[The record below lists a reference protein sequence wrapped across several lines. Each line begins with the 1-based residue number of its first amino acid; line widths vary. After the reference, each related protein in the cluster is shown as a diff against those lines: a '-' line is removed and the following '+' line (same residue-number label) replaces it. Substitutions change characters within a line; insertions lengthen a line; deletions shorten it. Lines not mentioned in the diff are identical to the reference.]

1 MAMLEVKELTK
12 DFSGLRVLT
21 GVDFTVGDQEKL
33 AIIGPNG
40 AGKTTLFNIVSGKFP
55 PTSGEVRFQGQVITT
70 LAPHLRARRGMAR
83 SFQITNLFQRLSVL
97 ENVLSGVRSRRG
109 LRHHLLK
116 EPLRDRQLVEE
127 CEAILEK
134 VGLSHLRDTPVQE
147 LAYGQQRALE
157 LGVTLALEPRL
168 ILLDEP
174 TAGMSRQET
183 EEATAMIKRVTE
195 SIACVIIE
203 HDMNVVFSLADR
215 IAVLH
220 YGVILAAGPPEEIRR
235 DQRVKDAYL
244 GEEES

>member
-1 MAMLEVKELTK
+1 MAILRVSELTK

-21 GVDFTVGDQEKL
+21 GVDFEVGPQEKL

-55 PTSGEVRFQGQVITT
+55 PTSGQVRFKDEVINS
-70 LAPHLRARRGMAR
+70 LPPHLRARRGMAR
-83 SFQITNLFQRLSVL
+83 SFQITNLFQKLSVL
-97 ENVLSGVRSRRG
+97 ENVLSGVRSRLG
-109 LRHHLLK
+109 LRHHMLRQ
-116 EPLRDRQLVEE
+116 PLRDRELVAA
-127 CEAILEK
+127 CDAILEK
-134 VGLSHLRDTPVQE
+134 VGLSDLRETPVQE

-157 LGVTLALEPRL
+157 LGVTLALEPEL

-183 EEATAMIKRVTE
+183 EDATAMIKRVTGH
-195 SIACVIIE
+195 IACVIIE

-220 YGVILAAGPPEEIRR
+220 YGVILACGAPEDIRR